1 MKFVVRSGDVEV
13 AVADPTML
21 RALGLPAGG
30 IVTLGS
36 THVLVKPG
44 EVASPSYLMV
54 GARDLANSGLG
65 VGSPVD
71 IKRKVLGPAERL
83 VVDDLPPDLHGVLH
97 ALHGR
102 PATAGD
108 SLKVHG
114 AYLQGGEDVN
124 LRVLEVV
131 PDGVGLIGAQTLVTT
146 ERSTTSVRVGSP
158 SISGAPVVG
167 GPAKPSMATA
177 LLAGLENEVD
187 LLTGWFS
194 LLAGPTDL
202 AGSWGLPEV
211 AGVLLAGPNGCGK
224 SELVAAAAARAGCKV
239 VEIDLTLVFKAE
251 SLLDKLSAAIESAD
265 GPTVIHVDRLE
276 AITGDGTLI
285 TFRTQAAAILR
296 WFLDAVADKPRLAC
310 VLGVTSLGQL
320 HTSVVTSPLLPRSI
334 TIPPP
339 DVDRRRLLF
348 EAATARLPTDELDSA
363 RLAAASSGFSGAD
376 IMASVVQA
384 STVIARAGGRLSTEL
399 ILESIRVVTP
409 SLGSVPV
416 GEMTSFGFDKVANL
430 EDVKQRLTEAVIWP
444 VANPDRFVQLG
455 IEPPKGVLLYGPPG
469 TGKTFVVK
477 ALAHEA
483 GAAFFS
489 VKGAEL
495 LDKYVGESERGV
507 REVFARARAAAPS
520 IIFFDEF
527 DALAPVRGRSSST
540 VSDSVVAALLTEL
553 DGVSDRGQ
561 VAVIAATNRPD
572 LIDPALRR
580 AGRFEVH
587 IELGLPPAESRRKM
601 LDLSDVPLAEDV
613 DLDELARRCEGLS
626 FADMAGLL
634 REAALDTLR
643 GDHGAMTVGWP
654 QLESALARFQNRVD
668 D

>member
-1 MKFVVRSGDVEV
+1 M
-13 AVADPTML
+13 ML
-21 RALGLPAGG
+21 RALGLPGG
-30 IVTLGS
+30 GVVSLGD

-44 EVASPSYLMV
+44 EVASPSDLLV
-54 GARDLANSGLG
+54 GPHDLLNSGVS
-65 VGSPVD
+65 VGSAAAVR
-71 IKRKVLGPAERL
+71 RKVLGPAER
-83 VVDDLPPDLHGVLH
+83 VVVREVPGDIHGLLH

-102 PATAGD
+102 PATDGD
-108 SLKVHG
+108 TVDVDGSYMASG
-114 AYLQGGEDVN
+114 QGFS
-124 LRVLEVV
+124 LEVV
-131 PDGVGLIGAQTLVTT
+131 SVEPDGVGLVGAHTQI
-146 ERSTTSVRVGSP
+146 STAMATR
-158 SISGAPVVG
+158 G
-167 GPAKPSMATA
+167 GPAAGSVAGRDHNAASVPTIATA

-194 LLAGPTDL
+194 LLAGPRDL
-202 AGSWGLPEV
+202 AGAWGLPEV

-224 SELVAAAAARAGCKV
+224 SELVAAAAEAARCKV
-239 VEIDLTLVFKAE
+239 VDIDLTLVFKAE
-251 SLLDKLSAAIESAD
+251 SLLDKLSAAIGAAS

-276 AITGDGTLI
+276 AVTGDGTLI
-285 TFRTQAAAILR
+285 TFRTRAAAILR
-296 WFLDAVADKPRLAC
+296 WFLDAVSEAPHLAC

-320 HTSVVTSPLLPRSI
+320 HQSVATSPLLPRSI

-339 DVDRRRLLF
+339 NIDRRRLLY
-348 EAATARLPTDELDSA
+348 EAATARLPSTDLDSS

-384 STVIARAGGRLSTEL
+384 SAVLARAGGSLNTDL
-399 ILESIRVVTP
+399 VLESIRGVTP

-430 EDVKQRLTEAVIWP
+430 DTVKQRLTEAVIWP
-444 VANPDRFVQLG
+444 VSNPGRFSQLG
-455 IEPPKGVLLYGPPG
+455 IEPPKGVLLHGPPG

-553 DGVSDRGQ
+553 DGVSERGQ

-580 AGRFEVH
+580 SGRFEVH
-587 IELGLPPAESRRKM
+587 IELGLPEVSARMKM
-601 LDLSDVPLAEDV
+601 LEMSDVPLADEV
-613 DLDELARRCEGLS
+613 VLDDLARRCEGYS

-634 REAALDTLR
+634 REAALETLR
-643 GDHGAMTVGWP
+643 SDQGAMTVGWS
-654 QLESALARFQNRVD
+654 QLEAALASFEDRA
-668 D
+668 